1 MDSGGLMEIT
11 PATGQALLSQLK
23 TLQHLSCEERV
34 RQCGWGKNFS
44 GFYEALLMACN
55 LLQ

>member
-1 MDSGGLMEIT
+1 MEIT
-11 PATGQALLSQLK
+11 PVTGQALLSQLK
-23 TLQHLSCEERV
+23 TLKHLSCEERV